1 MLGRAEV
8 ARDRDLHT
16 RASASESNPYDVA
29 LSAMVAA
36 HLRLHMREYKQA
48 ETLAAQALE
57 VSEKNEFPQIGA
69 FSRCIL
75 GQARAQ
81 LGCVAEGIVLMR
93 DGMQALLAIGSPLAI
108 GIFAAGLATAQER
121 AGAIIEGLETIEQ
134 ALKAN
139 PEDLAYRPETLRV
152 WGELRLKQQD
162 EMLAEASFRE
172 AIDLAQT
179 MSAKAWELRATMS
192 LARLLHNTGR
202 RDQARTMLADI
213 YSWFTEGFDTADLVD
228 AKALLNELGG

>member
-1 MLGRAEV
+1 LTFGIASLNAWMLGRAEV
-8 ARDRDLHT
+8 ARDRDLQT
-16 RASASESNPYDVA
+16 RTGAIESNPYDVA

-48 ETLAAQALE
+48 ESLAAQALE
-57 VSEKNEFPQIGA
+57 ISEKNEFPQIGA
-69 FSRCIL
+69 FSHCIL

-81 LGCVAEGIVLMR
+81 LGRVAEGIVLIR

-152 WGELRLKQQD
+152 WGELRLKEPD
-162 EMLAEASFRE
+162 GELAEASFRE

-179 MSAKAWELRATMS
+179 MSAKAWELR
-192 LARLLHNTGR
+192 
-202 RDQARTMLADI
+202 
-213 YSWFTEGFDTADLVD
+213 DLID
-228 AKALLNELGG
+228 AKNLLDELGA